1 MDRIRAVFIL
11 ILSTLLLSGCGGIF
25 SALLGNGGVTYNSIQ
40 DDIARLN
47 GQDSLD
53 DGLVPGTGDGSDIND
68 DGLTGD
74 GSTDGDGGHNDDKPC
89 CDTPGGDANR
99 NVTQFDLDTV
109 RVPNCHVG
117 EIDILN
123 YGLVCHEN
131 LPLIATLK
139 DKNGEKLIKNF
150 GTLKANP
157 DLVEE
162 LKALKNNA
170 SYAGD
175 SVELFL
181 CLDGNK
187 NNSCMDEKVG
197 DLKELS
203 KRIANFVRM
212 SVDGQGFELAGN
224 HHNKEDDD
232 DDDFNFER
240 HPNRENF
247 GKNVREFLATLK
259 EEWNKNSIAQLC
271 SEDDIREMS
280 QGLVLYHSRHK
291 IGGQEDFSPSAIVAK
306 GTTEVVESYI
316 QNLRKKDIPGEY
328 VKEALENDTPQFILV
343 EYDTEYCKEIG
354 GRLGGGCFV
363 KGTEIKTGKTTSLD
377 VELLRAGDEVLLANG
392 QYTRVTDV
400 VKGPEEKPVLE
411 FTLSNKKKVTVT
423 ETHPMLTQRGLLQAK
438 DVSAG
443 DQFKSQNQWI
453 SVESVKTK
461 KYKDDVYNIVLF
473 GDSFDQHLLISND
486 IVTGDLFLQRKLS
499 EQKEVMLYFVNL
511 DSY

>member
-1 MDRIRAVFIL
+1 MDRIRAVFLL

-53 DGLVPGTGDGSDIND
+53 DGLVPGTGDGSNIND

-74 GSTDGDGGHNDDKPC
+74 GSTDGDGGRNDDKPC

-99 NVTQFDLDTV
+99 EVTQFDLDTV
-109 RVPNCHVG
+109 SVPNCHVG
-117 EIDILN
+117 EIDILK
-123 YGLVCHEN
+123 YGLVCHDT

-139 DKNGEKLIKNF
+139 DQNGEKLIKSF
-150 GTLKANP
+150 GTLKTNP

-162 LKALKNNA
+162 LKALKNNT
-170 SYAGD
+170 SFSGD

-187 NNSCMDEKVG
+187 NNSCMDERVG
-197 DLKELS
+197 DLESLS
-203 KRIANFVRM
+203 KRLAKFIRRSAE
-212 SVDGQGFELAGN
+212 DQGFELAGRN
-224 HHNKEDDD
+224 HHKDDD
-232 DDDFNFER
+232 DDDYYQNEKN
-240 HPNRENF
+240 PIRENF
-247 GKNVREFLATLK
+247 GKNVRELLTTLH
-259 EEWNKNSIAQLC
+259 EEWNKHSVDKLCANDEISEMAQG
-271 SEDDIREMS
+271 M
-280 QGLVLYHSRHK
+280 VLYHSRHK
-291 IGGQEDFSPSAIVAK
+291 IGDTEDFSPSAIVAR

-316 QNLRKKDIPGEY
+316 QNIKKKELPGEY
-328 VKEALENDTPQFILV
+328 VKEALENATPQFILV

-354 GRLGGGCFV
+354 GRMNGGCFV
-363 KGTEIKTGKTTSLD
+363 KGTEIKTGETTSLD
-377 VELLRAGDEVLLANG
+377 VELIRAGDEILLANG
-392 QYTRVTDV
+392 KYTRVTEV

-438 DVSAG
+438 EVSPG
-443 DQFKSQNQWI
+443 DQFKTQNQWI
-453 SVESVKTK
+453 AVESVKAK
-461 KYKDDVYNIVLF
+461 KYKDQVYNIVLF
-473 GDSFDQHLLISND
+473 GDSFEQHLLISND

-499 EQKEVMLYFVNL
+499 EQKEMMLYFVNL